1 MMLKSVKR
9 AWRSRGFGIHSPFAF
24 RFVTCVLRGKG
35 RYYAYPAIRQISI
48 NSREYRELKV
58 IFRIICDMQPSIILL
73 PDSDSEAVRTAIGL
87 ADSRIRTLEA
97 DEADFSAISP
107 CPLLY
112 VEGDKHEAA
121 GMADGVFRRQGTVII
136 RKASRE
142 FTTGIK
148 SRLTNGMT
156 FTNGKMTVMVSRDD
170 LPRQDFEINF

>member
-35 RYYAYPAIRQISI
+35 RYY
-48 NSREYRELKV
+48 RELKV

-73 PDSDSEAVRTAIGL
+73 SDSDSEAVRTAIGL